1 MYESLTWIRLKW
13 TLKIR
18 GENFQCFLIII
29 WGLVSTSNYKCCNN
43 INKKILQIKWML
55 PFSHFRIVLDSSS
68 CNSTSEENTKN
79 HIDRM
84 EDTHKLNAI
93 MNLDKDKF
101 FILINA
107 SEALLR
113 LWHKS
118 FFVKILYRVSD
129 YVDLMLIFWC
139 LILQF

>member
-1 MYESLTWIRLKW
+1 
-13 TLKIR
+13 
-18 GENFQCFLIII
+18 
-29 WGLVSTSNYKCCNN
+29 
-43 INKKILQIKWML
+43 ML

-93 MNLDKDKF
+93 MKLDKDNF

-113 LWHKS
+113 L
-118 FFVKILYRVSD
+118 
-129 YVDLMLIFWC
+129 
-139 LILQF
+139 